1 MFFIVDLLFAY
12 IKDGSARASHT
23 DAEKMNVSE
32 KKQNPE
38 DYELKESLGIYLKQ
52 NARVNISRTMPWK
65 LGSVF

>member
-12 IKDGSARASHT
+12 IKNASVRASHT

-38 DYELKESLGIYLKQ
+38 DYELKESLGIYLKRIT
-52 NARVNISRTMPWK
+52 AKCPR
-65 LGSVF
+65 